1 MSRKRNTR
9 KWESGQISKL
19 ANPLDTLVN
28 ELPTLPAGVGGHIE
42 TCRFW
47 VIWDMTN
54 EESVFKKWVNESAS
68 CCPENLTSDQENKN

>member
-28 ELPTLPAGVGGHIE
+28 ELPTLPTGVGGHIE
-42 TCRFW
+42 TCRF
-47 VIWDMTN
+47 
-54 EESVFKKWVNESAS
+54 
-68 CCPENLTSDQENKN
+68 